1 MNAATENKHP
11 GPTTNTSPAV
21 RGPVRVLVVDDNRDS
36 AESLSLLVQL
46 AANDVSVAYDGEQ
59 ALKMADELEPDV
71 VLLDIGLP
79 KMNGYDVA
87 REIRRQR
94 WASGTQLVAITG
106 WGQAEDKSLSRQAG
120 IDHHLVKPVDPD
132 ALFGL
137 IDKRKTGC

>member
-1 MNAATENKHP
+1 
-11 GPTTNTSPAV
+11 
-21 RGPVRVLVVDDNRDS
+21 
-36 AESLSLLVQL
+36 L
-46 AANDVSVAYDGEQ
+46 AASDVSVAYDGEQ
-59 ALKMADELEPDV
+59 ALKMANELEPDV

-87 REIRRQR
+87 REIRSQS
-94 WASGTQLVAITG
+94 WDSGTLLVAITG

-132 ALFGL
+132 ALFRL